1 MHPMPMSDV
10 QCFELSRSRLDDY
23 LAFFDGR
30 AFTDNPRWSGCYC
43 YFPLHDPEKT
53 DWHKR
58 SAAENRQAVCNAAIS
73 QAVSSRATAAST
85 VRR

>member
-1 MHPMPMSDV
+1 MSTLHCV
-10 QCFELSRSRLDDY
+10 ELAPDRLGDY
-23 LAFFDGR
+23 LAFFDKR

-58 SAAENRQAVCNAAIS
+58 AAAENRAAVCEC
-73 QAVSSRATAAST
+73 VATGHAKGYLAYAEGE
-85 VRR
+85 VVGWCN